1 MVVSIIY
8 NYQGGILKSENRQNR
23 QSYKVSES
31 CQALGRLLRHGGD
44 YGALCLGKGGTDGLW
59 VEGLA
64 VNKIAA
70 IIASI
75 NVRKMMASC
84 H

>member
-1 MVVSIIY
+1 MAVIMVRCV
-8 NYQGGILKSENRQNR
+8 LVK
-23 QSYKVSES
+23 
-31 CQALGRLLRHGGD
+31 
-44 YGALCLGKGGTDGLW
+44 DGLW